1 MYMNLCFTE
10 CEKYMNMYQSLLST
24 TNTSSVEIRDLSKKV
39 CDLSV
44 ENERIRGEKKD
55 LENKISFLKKQE
67 AEHQQLAK
75 ENLSLRSTQGSVEE
89 FEERLACVNKEKESL
104 QTTLKSVTSQV
115 ESLQQEKC
123 ALEGRLKEITDRD
136 SSSDQKLEEMVAKLS
151 EIEARHNK
159 QELEF
164 KTLRDQKKKLET
176 IIKENNAEIKEL
188 EKELSGNKNW
198 NFIVTHPNPPP
209 HPTLRQKWRGW
220 SGICARLANSFL

>member
-1 MYMNLCFTE
+1 MYIYMNLCFTE

-39 CDLSV
+39 CALSV

-75 ENLSLRSTQGSVEE
+75 ENLSLRSSQGSVKE

-136 SSSDQKLEEMVAKLS
+136 SSSDQKLGEMVAKLS

-188 EKELSGNKNW
+188 EKELSGNKN
-198 NFIVTHPNPPP
+198 
-209 HPTLRQKWRGW
+209 
-220 SGICARLANSFL
+220 

>member
-1 MYMNLCFTE
+1 MYMNLLFTE

-55 LENKISFLKKQE
+55 LENKISSLKKHE
-67 AEHQQLAK
+67 AEHQQLSK
-75 ENLSLRSTQGSVEE
+75 ENLLLRSTQSSVKE
-89 FEERLACVNKEKESL
+89 FEERLACVNEEKESL

-123 ALEGRLKEITDRD
+123 VLEGRLKEITDRD
-136 SSSDQKLEEMVAKLS
+136 SSSDQRLEEMVSKLS

-159 QELEF
+159 QEVEF
-164 KTLRDQKKKLET
+164 KTLRDQKKKLEN

-188 EKELSGNKNW
+188 EKELSGNQMLK
-198 NFIVTHPNPPP
+198 FY
-209 HPTLRQKWRGW
+209 
-220 SGICARLANSFL
+220 

>member
-1 MYMNLCFTE
+1 
-10 CEKYMNMYQSLLST
+10 MNMYQSLLST

-39 CDLSV
+39 CALSV

-55 LENKISFLKKQE
+55 MENKISFLKKQE

-75 ENLSLRSTQGSVEE
+75 ETLRSTQGSVEE

-159 QELEF
+159 EELEF

-188 EKELSGNKNW
+188 EKELSGNKN
-198 NFIVTHPNPPP
+198 
-209 HPTLRQKWRGW
+209 
-220 SGICARLANSFL
+220 